1 MPVVFLIL
9 ATIQITLMLLSTKYF
24 GIMGI
29 ILSSLIVKI
38 IQPIVM
44 SFFSKNIFSYSF
56 NKLKIIYLPLLFLV
70 FVLTTHYFINTFS
83 IYLIY
88 SAQLLFALSAVY
100 VVYKNELIFV
110 ANKYFKKTK

>member
-1 MPVVFLIL
+1 
-9 ATIQITLMLLSTKYF
+9 
-24 GIMGI
+24 MGI

-56 NKLKIIYLPLLFLV
+56 NKLKIIYLPLLFLA

-88 SAQLLFALSAVY
+88 SAQLLFALSSVY
-100 VVYKNELIFV
+100 LVYKKELIFV
-110 ANKYFKKTK
+110 ANKYLKKTK